1 MPSADT
7 RNAFG
12 YTLIIPPGW
21 ARIPL
26 REGTQDAVKRI
37 VDEAAE
43 RVSADVPKD
52 KVAEARMELYRR
64 LNSSVKEAQRRDGV
78 DLYLPVEPMHGYLV
92 AASIVVAKLDTG
104 LREEVGRQD
113 VLRQL
118 LTDSDDSEPAE
129 VDGAAGLRKERT
141 MPADPEKG
149 VDAPSKHVEYVVP
162 VPSSGATASP
172 ASSTSLGGD
181 AGWVVVSFTTLG
193 DGNPEGD
200 FTEILVELFDAV
212 MTTFRWRTA

>member
-1 MPSADT
+1 MPPADT
-7 RNAFG
+7 KNAFG

-21 ARIPL
+21 SRIPL
-26 REGTQDAVKRI
+26 REGSQDAVKEI

-43 RVSADVPKD
+43 RASRELPKD

-64 LNSSVKEAQRRDGV
+64 LNASVKEAQRRDGV

-104 LREEVGRQD
+104 LREGVSPQD
-113 VLRQL
+113 MLTQL
-118 LTDSDDSEPAE
+118 LADSKDSEPAE
-129 VDGAAGLRKERT
+129 LDGAAGLRKERT
-141 MPADPEKG
+141 MPADPRKG
-149 VDAPSKHVEYVVP
+149 AETASKHVDYVVR
-162 VPSSGATASP
+162 VPSS
-172 ASSTSLGGD
+172 GGD

-212 MTTFRWRTA
+212 MTTFRWRTE